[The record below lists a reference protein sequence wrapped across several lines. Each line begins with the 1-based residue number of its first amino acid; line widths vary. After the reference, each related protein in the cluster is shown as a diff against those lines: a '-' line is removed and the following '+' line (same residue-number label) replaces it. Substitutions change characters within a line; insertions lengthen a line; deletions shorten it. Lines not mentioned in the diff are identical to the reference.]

1 MKNLLVIISA
11 FLITASVINAQPNK
25 YGYINTS
32 QLLNVMPESK
42 EADLQMRNEV
52 AKLEEELDN
61 LNVEYQNKLQ
71 KYVEEQESL
80 TAVVKQ
86 LRERELVEL
95 QTRMQEF
102 QSGAQEGLQQRR
114 AELLQPIFDRID
126 KAISEVA
133 REKGYYFVFDIE
145 RSGILYYDD
154 ETEDIYP
161 FVSEKLGL

>member
-1 MKNLLVIISA
+1 MKNLFFIVSA

-25 YGYINTS
+25 FGYINTS
-32 QLLNVMPESK
+32 QLLNIMPESK
-42 EADLQMRNEV
+42 EADSQIRLEV
-52 AKLEEELDN
+52 EELGEELEN

-71 KYVEEQESL
+71 KFVEEQESL
-80 TAVVKQ
+80 TTVVRQ

-102 QSGAQEGLQQRR
+102 QTGAQESMQQRR
-114 AELLQPIFDRID
+114 AELLQPIFDKID

-145 RSGILYYDD
+145 RSGILYFDD
-154 ETEDIYP
+154 ETEDIFP
-161 FVSEKLGL
+161 FVSEKLEL